1 MLPNIHGVLRNEKM
15 KIQEI
20 ARWAYLAFVLIAIV
34 VGFVQGYSAYD
45 SYLLSPD
52 NPPTNWAENI
62 QTNQGYALFAM
73 LLVGL
78 VSGLTIITRKKIK
91 GFLYATI
98 ALIVASGV
106 TWTELW
112 YLSPLLFFWA
122 HAIQSTIAAFA
133 VPVAVIVA
141 LKLVLDLK
149 KED

>member
-1 MLPNIHGVLRNEKM
+1 M

-20 ARWAYLAFVLIAIV
+20 AKWAYLTFVLVAIV
-34 VGFVQGYSAYD
+34 VGFVLGYSAYD
-45 SYLLSPD
+45 SYLLSPAD
-52 NPPTNWAENI
+52 PPVSWAENI

-73 LLVGL
+73 LLLGL

-98 ALIVASGV
+98 AILVASGV
-106 TWTELW
+106 TIWTELW

-122 HAIQSTIAAFA
+122 HAIQSILVAFA

-149 KED
+149 KEE

>member
-1 MLPNIHGVLRNEKM
+1 M

-20 ARWAYLAFVLIAIV
+20 ARWAYLAFVLVALL
-34 VGFVQGYSAYD
+34 VGFVLGYSAYD
-45 SYLLSPD
+45 SYLLSPAD
-52 NPPTNWAENI
+52 PPVNWAENI

-73 LLVGL
+73 LLLGL

-98 ALIVASGV
+98 AILVASGV
-106 TWTELW
+106 TIWTELW
-112 YLSPLLFFWA
+112 YLSPMLFFWA
-122 HAIQSTIAAFA
+122 HAIQSILAAFA

>member
-1 MLPNIHGVLRNEKM
+1 M
-15 KIQEI
+15 KISEI
-20 ARWAYLAFVLIAIV
+20 ARWAYLAFVLIALV
-34 VGFVQGYSAYD
+34 VGFIQGYSAYD

-52 NPPTNWAENI
+52 DPPTSWAENI

-73 LLVGL
+73 FLLGL

-91 GFLYATI
+91 GFLYSTI
-98 ALIVASGV
+98 AIIVASGV
-106 TWTELW
+106 TIWTELW
-112 YLSPLLFFWA
+112 YLSPLVFLWA
-122 HAIQSTIAAFA
+122 HAIQTSLTAFA

>member
-1 MLPNIHGVLRNEKM
+1 M

-20 ARWAYLAFVLIAIV
+20 AKWAYLAFVMVAIL
-34 VGFVQGYSAYD
+34 VGFVLGYSAYD
-45 SYLLSPD
+45 SYLLSPAD
-52 NPPTNWAENI
+52 PPVSWAENI

-73 LLVGL
+73 LLLGL

-98 ALIVASGV
+98 AILVASGV
-106 TWTELW
+106 TIWTELW

-122 HAIQSTIAAFA
+122 HAIQSILVAFA

-141 LKLVLDLK
+141 LKLLLDLK
-149 KED
+149 KEE